1 MEDEIEDLVRG
12 SLRQALAT
20 APQDISA
27 ALAEFGWQDLVYT
40 DEPLAFTA
48 LFEEQGYLAA
58 DTNALDIAVATV
70 LGLDGRT
77 PVLWPVNSYSNAQEM
92 GGSGVVVADGV
103 SLRGQLTATDDG
115 PAPDAGVAVRG
126 QANATDNILA
136 PVGGRMRMLAVSSIE
151 ERALGGM
158 ARGSSW
164 VSRRVWGSPTADFG
178 SWLEVETR
186 ARLAIASEL
195 VGVMQRIV
203 ELAAEQVS
211 SRRQFGRP
219 IAANQAVRFRLAEAH
234 VEVVG
239 AKALIAAAWEDG
251 SPASAGWAKAV
262 AGSAHDAVAKHA
274 MQVCGAVGLSNEHPL
289 PALVR
294 RGIALDALLG
304 PAMQQQPRIG
314 RELIAHQRDMQA
326 SRRTLASAVGWF

>member
-1 MEDEIEDLVRG
+1 MEDDIEDLVRG
-12 SLRQALAT
+12 SLRKALAT

-27 ALAEFGWQDLVYT
+27 MLAEFGWQELVYT

-58 DTNALDIAVATV
+58 DTNALDVAIATLAGVDAAA
-70 LGLDGRT
+70 LI
-77 PVLWPVNSYSNAQEM
+77 LWPLNTASGGEDL
-92 GGSGVVVADGV
+92 GGSGVMVVDGV
-103 SLRGQLTATDDG
+103 ALRGELGAIG
-115 PAPDAGVAVRG
+115 KV
-126 QANATDNILA
+126 LA
-136 PVGGRMRMLAVSSIE
+136 PAGGRLQMLAISSVTE
-151 ERALGGM
+151 AALGGM
-158 ARGSSW
+158 ASETGW
-164 VSRRVWGSPTADFG
+164 VHARVWGSPTADFG
-178 SWLEVETR
+178 PWLEFETR
-186 ARLAIASEL
+186 AKLAIASEL

-211 SRRQFGRP
+211 SRHQFGRP

-326 SRRTLASAVGWF
+326 SRRSLASAVGWF